1 LHNYTLYVQSD
12 KNYIFQYTNYY
23 GFASILLILKKY
35 HQIIHLLNKVIQIR
49 FNLEK
54 SLDIIL
60 FALIFSIMSISATP
74 LFISA
79 AHKSSGKT
87 TITIGLLSALKN
99 KGLIVQPFKKGPD
112 YIDPLWH
119 GSASGRP
126 CYTLDFNTM
135 TQDEILQLVAR
146 KMTGC
151 DMSLIEGNKGLYD
164 GLDLDGSNSN
174 AAIAKL
180 VNAPVILVLDT
191 RGMTR
196 GIAPLILG
204 YQSFDPDINIA
215 GVILNQLGGSRHE
228 GKLRSVIEHYTDVSV
243 LGAVH
248 KDPRLEI
255 IERHLGLMPS
265 NEDGEAQ
272 QKVRAIG
279 EIISS
284 QVDLDKIITIS
295 QQQTATQL
303 AEITPLT
310 TPAPTP
316 KATLRL
322 AYINDSA
329 FGFYYPGDLEALQA
343 AGAELIEVNSL
354 KDTQLPENIDGL
366 FIGGGFP
373 EERRTELQANHL
385 FRHAVYDAI
394 ENGLPT
400 YAECG
405 GLMFLCRN
413 IISDNK
419 SFAMVGIIPADA
431 KMETSPQGRGLIR
444 FSETELMPWPCNT
457 KSNTDSPVISAH
469 EFHYSHLIN
478 ISQPLN
484 YAYKIHRGS
493 GIDGEHDGIVYK
505 NLLACYAH
513 LQDSRQNHWAKR
525 FIDFIQQKIQQKK
538 RAEK

>member
-1 LHNYTLYVQSD
+1 
-12 KNYIFQYTNYY
+12 
-23 GFASILLILKKY
+23 
-35 HQIIHLLNKVIQIR
+35 
-49 FNLEK
+49 
-54 SLDIIL
+54 
-60 FALIFSIMSISATP
+60 MPISANP

-87 TITIGLLSALKN
+87 TITIGLLSALRN
-99 KGLIVQPFKKGPD
+99 KGLRVQPFKKGPD

-119 GSASGRP
+119 GSASGTP

-135 TQDEILQLVAR
+135 SHDEILQLVSR
-146 KMTGC
+146 KLSTC
-151 DMSLIEGNKGLYD
+151 DISLIEGNKGLYD

-180 VNAPVILVLDT
+180 VDAPVILVLDT

-204 YQSFDPDINIA
+204 YQAFDPGINIA

-228 GKLRSVIEHYTDVSV
+228 SKLRSVIEHYTDVSV

-248 KDPRLEI
+248 KDKRLEI
-255 IERHLGLMPS
+255 VERHLGLMPS

-272 QKVRAIG
+272 KKITDIG
-279 EIISS
+279 AIISS
-284 QVDLDKIITIS
+284 QVDLDKIIEISHLHSPKHQKTSIKSIPNTQTINS
-295 QQQTATQL
+295 
-303 AEITPLT
+303 EI
-310 TPAPTP
+310 
-316 KATLRL
+316 RL

-329 FGFYYPGDLEALQA
+329 FGFYYPGDLETLEA

-354 KDTQLPENIDGL
+354 VDKQLPENIDGL

-373 EERRTELQANHL
+373 EEKLEALHANQS
-385 FRHAVYDAI
+385 FRQSVFQAI

-405 GLMFLCRN
+405 GLMYLCRSILCN
-413 IISDNK
+413 NQQTE
-419 SFAMVGIIPADA
+419 MVGVIPADA
-431 KMETSPQGRGLIR
+431 KMEETPQGRGLIL
-444 FSETELMPWPCNT
+444 FSETALMPWPDETQSTNAV
-457 KSNTDSPVISAH
+457 KIEQNISAH

-478 ISQPLN
+478 ITEPLN

-493 GIDGEHDGIVYK
+493 GIDGQHDGIVYK
-505 NLLACYAH
+505 NLLASYAH
-513 LQDSRQNHWAKR
+513 LQDTNQNHWAKR
-525 FIDFIQQKIQQKK
+525 FIQFIHHTKDTLSKSTDTS
-538 RAEK
+538 ET

>member
-1 LHNYTLYVQSD
+1 
-12 KNYIFQYTNYY
+12 
-23 GFASILLILKKY
+23 
-35 HQIIHLLNKVIQIR
+35 
-49 FNLEK
+49 
-54 SLDIIL
+54 
-60 FALIFSIMSISATP
+60 MPISANP

-87 TITIGLLSALKN
+87 TITIGLLAALKN
-99 KGLIVQPFKKGPD
+99 NGLNVQPFKKGPD

-135 TQDEILQLVAR
+135 SRDEILQLVSR
-146 KMTGC
+146 KLTSC
-151 DMSLIEGNKGLYD
+151 DISLIEGNKGLYD

-180 VNAPVILVLDT
+180 VDAPVILVLDT

-204 YQSFDPDINIA
+204 YQDFDPGINIA

-228 GKLRSVIEHYTDVSV
+228 SKLRSVIEHYTDVSV

-248 KDPRLEI
+248 KDKRLEI
-255 IERHLGLMPS
+255 VERHLGLMPS

-272 QKVRAIG
+272 KKISDIG
-279 EIISS
+279 SIISS
-284 QVDLDKIITIS
+284 QVDLDKIIEISHLHSPKHLKSSLKTIPN
-295 QQQTATQL
+295 TQP
-303 AEITPLT
+303 I
-310 TPAPTP
+310 
-316 KATLRL
+316 KAQIQL

-329 FGFYYPGDLEALQA
+329 FGFYYPGDLEALEA

-354 KDTQLPENIDGL
+354 VDKQLPDNIDGL

-373 EERRTELQANHL
+373 EERLKELNANQS
-385 FRHAVYDAI
+385 FRQSVNNAI

-405 GLMFLCRN
+405 GLMYLCRSILSN
-413 IISDNK
+413 QEHEEEQQVD
-419 SFAMVGIIPADA
+419 MVGVIPADA
-431 KMETSPQGRGLIR
+431 KMEENPQGRGLIR
-444 FSETELMPWPCNT
+444 FSETSSMPWP
-457 KSNTDSPVISAH
+457 TDAETVDGSISAH

-478 ISQPLN
+478 ISEPLN
-484 YAYKIHRGS
+484 FAYKIHRGS
-493 GIDGEHDGIVYK
+493 GIDGQHDGIVYK

-513 LQDSRQNHWAKR
+513 LQDTNQNHWAKR
-525 FIDFIQQKIQQKK
+525 FIQFIHKTK
-538 RAEK
+538 EKLN

>member
-1 LHNYTLYVQSD
+1 
-12 KNYIFQYTNYY
+12 
-23 GFASILLILKKY
+23 
-35 HQIIHLLNKVIQIR
+35 
-49 FNLEK
+49 
-54 SLDIIL
+54 
-60 FALIFSIMSISATP
+60 MSISSTP

-99 KGLIVQPFKKGPD
+99 KGLQVQPFKKGPD
-112 YIDPLWH
+112 YIDLLWH
-119 GSASGRP
+119 GYAAETP

-135 TQDEILQLVAR
+135 SDNEILQLAAQ
-146 KMTGC
+146 KMAHS
-151 DMSLIEGNKGLYD
+151 DISIIEGNKGLYD

-180 VNAPVILVLDT
+180 LGASVILVLDA

-228 GKLRSVIEHYTDVSV
+228 TKLRSVIEHYTDVAV

-248 KDPRLEI
+248 KNKRLEI

-265 NEDGEAQ
+265 NEEDTTQ
-272 QKVRAIG
+272 QKISDIG
-279 EIISS
+279 SIISS
-284 QVDLDKIITIS
+284 QVDLHKIIDISHTVSPVKLPSPAVYQSVNQIRQQNTI
-295 QQQTATQL
+295 
-303 AEITPLT
+303 
-310 TPAPTP
+310 
-316 KATLRL
+316 KKLRL

-329 FGFYYPGDLEALQA
+329 FGFYYPGDLEALQK

-354 KDTQLPENIDGL
+354 SDKQLPDNIDGL

-373 EERRTELQANHL
+373 EEHIETLHDNQS
-385 FRHAVYDAI
+385 FRESIHQAI

-405 GLMFLCRN
+405 GLMYLCRH
-413 IISDNK
+413 IIWKDQK
-419 SFAMVGIIPADA
+419 QAMVGIIPADA
-431 KMETSPQGRGLIR
+431 KMEETPQGRGLIR
-444 FSETELMPWPCNT
+444 FSETPAMPWPAADKLHSQT
-457 KSNTDSPVISAH
+457 SKISAH
-469 EFHYSHLIN
+469 EFHYSHIIN
-478 ISQPLN
+478 ITESLD

-493 GIDGEHDGIVYK
+493 GIDGQHDGIVYK

-513 LQDSRQNHWAKR
+513 LQDTNQNHWAKR
-525 FIDFIQQKIQQKK
+525 FILFIQKVK
-538 RAEK
+538 ENN